1 MLLHTV
7 SYQWRHRQ
15 QQQQQLHRHEQINEM
30 NERKK
35 CGAKLSLWIDFDKRC
50 IYQTDEH
57 TAKDNNKS
65 VKDRDRDRER
75 EREAD
80 GMVNDESASWHIV
93 NGTHQIKAHTFSKK
107 KLKQTQ
113 RIGQCETVVVWDPGW
128 EMIWW
133 CGVRGGAS
141 RHIFRCAWVRLFD
154 SIKCKANDISHGSVR
169 FSSNNISIQFQI
181 SVARSTHTHTH
192 RHQNSS
198 HD

>member
-1 MLLHTV
+1 
-7 SYQWRHRQ
+7 
-15 QQQQQLHRHEQINEM
+15 
-30 NERKK
+30 
-35 CGAKLSLWIDFDKRC
+35 
-50 IYQTDEH
+50 
-57 TAKDNNKS
+57 
-65 VKDRDRDRER
+65 
-75 EREAD
+75 
-80 GMVNDESASWHIV
+80 MVNDESASWHIV

-192 RHQNSS
+192 TDTKTAATTSEIVWQMCELLIKFWNKITVNLFTNPFQW
-198 HD
+198 